1 MSVLFANVTA
11 VTMDPA
17 QPVLENAFVAV
28 EGTKI
33 VSVGTVRPEGCLLYT
48 SDAADE

>member
-1 MSVLFANVTA
+1 MAILFQNVTA

-17 QPVLENAFVAV
+17 RPELKNAFVAV

-33 VSVGTVRPEGCLLYT
+33 ASVGSLSGSSTALARC
-48 SDAADE
+48 